1 MSAKDKRVKAA
12 PPGKKYPSIHQYV
25 TELLNQD
32 GVTRLFIMEALLC
45 YAHRV
50 HNAPLCEGA
59 AMTPTLID
67 PAQWKRVAKKV
78 LHTHAEEYGDDEA

>member
-50 HNAPLCEGA
+50 HNAPLCEVG
-59 AMTPTLID
+59 AMTPHLINTSL
-67 PAQWKRVAKKV
+67 WKTVAEKV
-78 LHTHAEEYGDDEA
+78 LRTYADEYGEEEP